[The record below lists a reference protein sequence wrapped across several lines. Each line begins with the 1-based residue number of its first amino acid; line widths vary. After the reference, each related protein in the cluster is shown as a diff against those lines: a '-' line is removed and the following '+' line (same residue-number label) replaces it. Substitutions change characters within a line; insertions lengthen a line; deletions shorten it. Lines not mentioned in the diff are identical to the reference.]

1 MEVAVSK
8 QLSMHPID
16 GRSLAKKI
24 REELKNKIAASR
36 FTPGLGVI
44 LVGDDPAS
52 HLYVRL
58 KEKACA
64 EAGIYFEKYIFP
76 ADATE
81 ETIIQ
86 KIQKLNA
93 APNIHGILIQLPLPS
108 HLNPNRVITA
118 IDPAKDVD
126 GFHQDNVKLLRE
138 GRPAVEPVLAKAIW
152 RLIEEVKQNN
162 ATKTLIIGNSD
173 AFTEPL
179 ELFLK
184 QKELNASH
192 IHSKEFN
199 GSAAKQFDIVII
211 AVGQPNFLRGENFK
225 DGAIV
230 IDVGINSLPN
240 GAICGDVDFES
251 TQNKNGWIT
260 PVPGG
265 VGPMTVAMLLE
276 NVYSLCSVKQTQ
288 LKKPTI

>member
-1 MEVAVSK
+1 MR
-8 QLSMHPID
+8 LID

-24 REELKNKIAASR
+24 RAELKDKIAALGI
-36 FTPGLGVI
+36 TPGLGVI
-44 LVGDDPAS
+44 LVGNDPAS

-64 EAGIYFEKYIFP
+64 EAEIYFEKYLFP
-76 ADATE
+76 TDAAE

-86 KIQKLNA
+86 KIQELNA

-108 HLNPNRVITA
+108 PLNPNSVIAA
-118 IDPAKDVD
+118 IDPTKDVD
-126 GFHQDNVKLLRE
+126 GFHPDNVKKMRE
-138 GRPAVEPVLAKAIW
+138 GQPAVEPVLAKAIW
-152 RLIEEVKQNN
+152 RLIEDARKN
-162 ATKTLIIGNSD
+162 AGLDAKKCLIIGNSD

-184 QKELNASH
+184 QKGLDASH
-192 IHSKEFN
+192 LHSKQFD
-199 GSAAKQFDIVII
+199 GSITKQFDIVII
-211 AVGQPNFLRGENFK
+211 AVGQPNFLRGDNFK

-230 IDVGINSLPN
+230 IDVGINRLPLPAGQVGS
-240 GAICGDVDFES
+240 GAICGDVNFES
-251 TQNKNGWIT
+251 TRDKNGWIT

-276 NVYSLCSVKQTQ
+276 NVYLLTVKWREIASLRSQ
-288 LKKPTI
+288 

>member
-1 MEVAVSK
+1 MR
-8 QLSMHPID
+8 LID

-24 REELKNKIAASR
+24 RAGLKEKIAASGL
-36 FTPGLGVI
+36 TPGLGVI

-64 EAGIYFEKYIFP
+64 EAGIYFEKYLFP
-76 ADATE
+76 AGEME
-81 ETIIQ
+81 EKIIE
-86 KIQKLNA
+86 KIKQLNA

-108 HLNPNRVITA
+108 HLNPNRVIAA

-126 GFHQDNVKLLRE
+126 GFHPDNVKKLRE
-138 GRPAVEPVLAKAIW
+138 GQLAVEPVLAKAIW
-152 RLIEEVKQNN
+152 GLIQEVKQNN

-184 QKELNASH
+184 QKGLDASHVHFQELNRSV
-192 IHSKEFN
+192 I
-199 GSAAKQFDIVII
+199 KQFDIVII
-211 AVGQPNFLRGENFK
+211 AVGLPNFLKGEDFK
-225 DGAIV
+225 DDAIV
-230 IDVGINSLPN
+230 IDVGINRLPN

-276 NVYSLCSVKQTQ
+276 NVYLLCSVKQTQ

>member
-1 MEVAVSK
+1 MR
-8 QLSMHPID
+8 LID

-24 REELKNKIAASR
+24 RAELKEKIVISGII
-36 FTPGLGVI
+36 PGLGVI
-44 LVGDDPAS
+44 LVGNDPAS

-64 EAGIYFEKYIFP
+64 EAGIYFEKYLFS

-86 KIQKLNA
+86 KIQELNA
-93 APNIHGILIQLPLPS
+93 APNIHGILIQLPLPFP
-108 HLNPNRVITA
+108 LNPNSVIAA
-118 IDPAKDVD
+118 IDPTKDVD
-126 GFHQDNVKLLRE
+126 GFHPENIKSLRE
-138 GRPAVEPVLAKAIW
+138 GRPTVEPVLAKAIW
-152 RLIEEVKQNN
+152 RLIQEVKQNN

-184 QKELNASH
+184 QKGLDASH

-199 GSAAKQFDIVII
+199 NSAAKQFDIVII
-211 AVGQPNFLRGENFK
+211 AVGRQNFLRGENFK

-230 IDVGINSLPN
+230 IDVGINRLPAGQTGLDN
-240 GAICGDVDFES
+240 GAICGDVNFES
-251 TQNKNGWIT
+251 TRDKNGWIT

-276 NVYSLCSVKQTQ
+276 NVYLLTVK
-288 LKKPTI
+288 